1 MAKSFDLTNKTAL
14 VTGAGQGLGK
24 TFALA
29 LANAGAEVYILARNI
44 DRLTNTAD
52 EIMQKTASEVYPV
65 QVDITDEASVMAACA
80 AISQKSGKIDI
91 LVNNAAVGRSNSRLE
106 DETLESWNSIINT
119 NLTGTFLMMKHVG
132 KIMIQQ
138 KSGKII
144 NLASMTGK
152 VSVRNPSVGA
162 YEVSKAAVEALS
174 RTMAGAW
181 AEHNITVNS
190 ICPGY
195 YMTDINKAYI
205 EENIEFYEDSLT
217 QIPLK
222 SWGDPDEIGDTV
234 VFLASTASNYMT
246 GANIVIDGGYTIW

>member
-1 MAKSFDLTNKTAL
+1 
-14 VTGAGQGLGK
+14 
-24 TFALA
+24 
-29 LANAGAEVYILARNI
+29 
-44 DRLTNTAD
+44 
-52 EIMQKTASEVYPV
+52 
-65 QVDITDEASVMAACA
+65 
-80 AISQKSGKIDI
+80 
-91 LVNNAAVGRSNSRLE
+91 
-106 DETLESWNSIINT
+106 
-119 NLTGTFLMMKHVG
+119 MMKHVG

-162 YEVSKAAVEALS
+162 YDVSKAAVEALS